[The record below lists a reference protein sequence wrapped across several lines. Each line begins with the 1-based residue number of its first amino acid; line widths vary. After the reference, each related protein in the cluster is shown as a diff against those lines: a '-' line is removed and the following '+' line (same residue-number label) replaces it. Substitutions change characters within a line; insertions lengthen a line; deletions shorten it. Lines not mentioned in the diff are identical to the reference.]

1 LKWDK
6 PRRTVATATKNLMRI
21 ISGSR
26 KGRRIES
33 PDWPGLRPTSDRL
46 RETLFNILA
55 PAIRGSTVLD
65 GYAGTGAVGIEALSR
80 GASHVTFVDADPRA
94 VQLVARNLA
103 HCGITEG
110 FAIIRADL
118 EHSATSVERTFD
130 LIFLD
135 PPYDA
140 DPARAATLVSPR
152 LRQDGLLIIEH
163 RRNRALPEHID
174 GLARTRE
181 VRAGDSAL
189 AFYRAPAADAGT
201 QG

>member
-1 LKWDK
+1 
-6 PRRTVATATKNLMRI
+6 MRI
-21 ISGSR
+21 ISGSH
-26 KGRRIES
+26 KGRRLEA
-33 PDWPGLRPTSDRL
+33 PDWSGLRPTSDRL

-55 PAIRGSTVLD
+55 PAVRGATVLD

-80 GASHVTFVDADPRA
+80 GAAHVTFVDADPRA
-94 VQLVARNLA
+94 VKLVARNLA
-103 HCGITEG
+103 RCGVTEG

-118 EHSATSVERTFD
+118 EHSATAVDRAFD

-140 DPARAATLVSPR
+140 DSVRAATLVRPR

-163 RRNRALPEHID
+163 RRGRALPGHID
-174 GLARTRE
+174 GLAHTRE

-189 AFYRAPAADAGT
+189 AFYRAGTPGAGM